1 MSRKKFIAI
10 AVTAIVAA
18 IAGTL
23 FGHAVV
29 KTFRPPPSPKLASA
43 TLIEPARPLPAFELV
58 DHENRAFT
66 NAYLAGRWS
75 FVFFGFTNC
84 PDACPSTLT
93 LLAQVEK
100 ALAQRGEVQRPRVV
114 LISVDP
120 ERDTPEQLSKYVT
133 FFSPDFVGLT
143 GSQEAIDELT
153 RQLGVAVAITPD
165 ETGGYTVDHWAG
177 IFLVDPAGALR
188 ALFSAP
194 HAAASIT
201 EDYVRIVNSSSYA
214 SDG

>member
-23 FGHAVV
+23 FGHALV
-29 KTFRPPPSPKLASA
+29 KSFRSPPAPTLASA
-43 TLIEPARPLPAFELV
+43 TLLDARPLPPFSLV

-66 NAYLAGRWS
+66 NADLAGQWS
-75 FVFFGFTNC
+75 FLFFGFTNC
-84 PDACPSTLT
+84 PDVCPSTLT

-100 ALAQRGEVQRPRVV
+100 ALAQRGEAQRPRVV

-120 ERDTPEQLSKYVT
+120 KRDTPEQLSKYVT

-153 RQLGVAVAITPD
+153 RQLGVPVAITPD
-165 ETGGYTVDHWAG
+165 DTGGYSVDHWAG

-201 EDYVRIVNSSSYA
+201 EDYVRIVNSSSHA